1 MRQQIHDLVADVFSD
16 EEEEEG
22 IDGDGSLTSYGS
34 GPLTP
39 LPHVRPPPP
48 STAAPD
54 AAPAAERPRTGSPSR
69 EGGGRPSRG
78 QSLLKK
84 ETKRDEKE
92 AAESKKRWG
101 VLKSAMKETPVDE
114 LTAGLDGLGG
124 DGSAGAGAGAGAS
137 AGASGPPSASPSRP
151 ASTRESVQT
160 RVIELEKKANR
171 HAHGEFTSPPI
182 LQLILYYHF

>member
-39 LPHVRPPPP
+39 LPQVRPPPP
-48 STAAPD
+48 STAGTDAPA
-54 AAPAAERPRTGSPSR
+54 AAPAAAAAERPRTGSPSR

-84 ETKRDEKE
+84 ETRRDEKE

-101 VLKSAMKETPVDE
+101 VLKSAMKETSVDE
-114 LTAGLDGLGG
+114 LTAGLDGLGA
-124 DGSAGAGAGAGAS
+124 DGSAG

-151 ASTRESVQT
+151 GSTRESVQT

-171 HAHGEFTSPPI
+171 HAHGELAHGRLF
-182 LQLILYYHF
+182 